1 MRKNY
6 ALLAAGLLLP
16 WAGLAQTGQ
25 KIIDSQLERATV
37 FLKGAQVQRTAKASV
52 PVGRTELV
60 FKGIAPGLN
69 ASSLQVKAEG
79 RFTVLSVQHQMN
91 YLQPQLAREETARL
105 EARRPPL
112 LERRELLKSEQEMYQ
127 YEQAMLEKNQEVKGD
142 ANHLKALDLK
152 EMMDFHRA
160 RWLEAKTKQ
169 VELARRI
176 GQVDST
182 LQKIDAQLK
191 ALNAPKEGSTSEVVV
206 TVLAKEAAQGNFT
219 LGYFVEDAGWYPT
232 YDLRV
237 ENTTKP
243 IELAYKANVRQN
255 TCEDWKEV
263 RLTLSNGD
271 PNQGGVQPQL
281 SPWYLGYNRRSGRG
295 GTVSYGGS
303 SSNITQV
310 SGRVF
315 DQETGQPL
323 PGVNVVV
330 KGTTVGT
337 VTDMNGRYTLSLPA
351 GARTLTFNYV
361 GFISQEAAIQAS
373 NLNVGLG
380 GDDQVLN
387 EVVVNGLQGRVG
399 GLKIEEKDKA
409 KQTIPIDVTEVEGQT
424 SISFDI
430 ATPYTIPTDG
440 KNYAVEIKEL
450 ELPASYQHTCVPK
463 LDLGVFL
470 SAQVTGW
477 EQYRLLEGEANL
489 FFEGTYLGKTVLDTR
504 NLNDTLNISLG
515 RDKSIVVSRNKLK
528 NFGKQA
534 SLGTSRREER
544 GWEISLRN
552 TKRQPVNLILLDQVP
567 VSTNKEITVEL
578 LDNGQA
584 EVEAATGQL
593 TWKLQLEPAREK
605 TVKFRYEVKYPKS
618 GMVQIE

>member
-1 MRKNY
+1 
-6 ALLAAGLLLP
+6 
-16 WAGLAQTGQ
+16 LAQTGQ

-191 ALNAPKEGSTSEVVV
+191 ALNAPKDGSTSEVVV
-206 TVLAKEAAQGNFT
+206 TVLAKEVAQGSFT

-255 TCEDWKEV
+255 TGEDWKEV

-271 PNQGGVQPQL
+271 PNQGGVRPQL

-295 GTVSYGGS
+295 GTVSYGGA

-310 SGRVF
+310 SGRVISQE
-315 DQETGQPL
+315 DQQPL
-323 PGVNVVV
+323 TGVNVMVEGTSI
-330 KGTTVGT
+330 GTT
-337 VTDMNGRYTLSLPA
+337 TDMNGRYTLSLPA
-351 GARTLTFNYV
+351 GAKQLKFSFV
-361 GFISQEAAIQAS
+361 GFLAQVVPIQAS
-373 NLNVGLG
+373 QINLGLG
-380 GDDQVLN
+380 ADNRVLS
-387 EVVVNGLQGRVG
+387 ELVVNGYSGRVG
-399 GLKIEEKDKA
+399 GLKIEESDKV

-450 ELPASYQHTCVPK
+450 ELPATYQHTCVPK

-534 SLGTSRREER
+534 SLGTARREER

-552 TKRQPVNLILLDQVP
+552 TKRQPVNLVLLDQVP